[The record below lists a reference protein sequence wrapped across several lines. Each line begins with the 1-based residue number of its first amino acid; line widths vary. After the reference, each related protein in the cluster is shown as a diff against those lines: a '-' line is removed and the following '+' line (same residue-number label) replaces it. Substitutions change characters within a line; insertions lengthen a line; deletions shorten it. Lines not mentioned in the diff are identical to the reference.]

1 MRYLTRI
8 GRHAL
13 LISMMC
19 APLGVRAAPAPAA
32 TCEMVVEKKWLNFP
46 VRTGAQKRAVSI
58 RVDGETVRHFELE
71 LAQGDAEWWA
81 PLDVSEWAG
90 KPLRVVVADLPQESK
105 ALDALRQSDVLL
117 DEATLYQEKL
127 RPQLHFS
134 ARRGWINDPNGLVFY
149 QGEYHLFF
157 QHNPY
162 GCTWGNMHWGHA
174 TSSDLVHWQEQGE
187 ALYPDAMGP
196 MFSGSAVV
204 DWHNTS
210 GFGKDGKPPLVLV
223 YTAAGNPATQCL
235 AFTTDGRSFT
245 KFSGNPVVPQITGGN
260 RDPKVFW
267 HEPTRKWVMVLYV
280 GRPNPGGA
288 ADARGKP
295 PVKHTIHFLT
305 SPNLRDWTQASV
317 TEGGTDGSPYLY
329 ECPDFFELAVDGEA
343 SMKKWVLTGANNEY
357 AIGTFDGTTFSPE
370 VSRLAGVPGRGYYAA
385 QTFSD
390 IPDGRRIQI
399 GWCQAPSPQMS
410 FNQAQSQLSELT
422 LRTTRDGLRL
432 ARQPVKELTSL
443 RDGPNQ
449 AATLASFRAGM
460 IELRAEIDPGDAGS
474 VEFTLRGAKVIYDA
488 RRQELSVNGL
498 RAPAPLVDGK
508 QRLIVFVD
516 RTMLEVFASDGLTY
530 VPLPFIPK
538 EEDQSVA
545 LEIQGGKNH
554 LNSLQVYKLKSIWK

>member
-46 VRTGAQKRAVSI
+46 VRTGAPKRAVSI

-71 LAQGDAEWWA
+71 LAQGDADWWA

-105 ALDALRQSDVLL
+105 ALDALRQSDGLL
-117 DEATLYQEKL
+117 DAATLYQEAL

-210 GFGKDGKPPLVLV
+210 GFGKDGKPPLVLI

-245 KFSGNPVVPQITGGN
+245 KFAGNPVVPQITGGN

-267 HEPTRKWVMVLYV
+267 HEPTRKWIMVLYV

-317 TEGGTDGSPYLY
+317 TEGGTDGSP
-329 ECPDFFELAVDGEA
+329 
-343 SMKKWVLTGANNEY
+343 
-357 AIGTFDGTTFSPE
+357 
-370 VSRLAGVPGRGYYAA
+370 
-385 QTFSD
+385 
-390 IPDGRRIQI
+390 
-399 GWCQAPSPQMS
+399 
-410 FNQAQSQLSELT
+410 
-422 LRTTRDGLRL
+422 
-432 ARQPVKELTSL
+432 
-443 RDGPNQ
+443 
-449 AATLASFRAGM
+449 
-460 IELRAEIDPGDAGS
+460 
-474 VEFTLRGAKVIYDA
+474 
-488 RRQELSVNGL
+488 
-498 RAPAPLVDGK
+498 
-508 QRLIVFVD
+508 
-516 RTMLEVFASDGLTY
+516 
-530 VPLPFIPK
+530 
-538 EEDQSVA
+538 
-545 LEIQGGKNH
+545 
-554 LNSLQVYKLKSIWK
+554 